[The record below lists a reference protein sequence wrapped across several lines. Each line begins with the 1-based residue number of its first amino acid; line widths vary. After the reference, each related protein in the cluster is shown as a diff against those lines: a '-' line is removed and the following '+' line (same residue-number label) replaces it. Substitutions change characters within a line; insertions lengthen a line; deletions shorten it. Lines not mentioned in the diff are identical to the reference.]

1 MIIEQIYDKSL
12 AHASYA
18 VANKGKVL
26 LVDPGRDPSPYLDFA
41 KKNNAEIVAVFE
53 THPHADFASS
63 HLEFQQKHG
72 AKIYINPKVGVSY
85 DYEPLDHND
94 EVTIGG
100 VTIRTLFTPGHS
112 PDHNSYLLIDE
123 NGKPKAVFTGDA
135 LFVGD
140 VGRPD
145 LREGAGNIQV
155 KRNELAAMMYDTIH
169 DIFAKLPDDVIVYP
183 AHGAGSLCGKNL
195 SDELHS
201 TIGRQKKENWAFQI
215 KDKDVFVDNFL
226 DGQPFIPKYFPHSV
240 ELNRKGHAPIEEGIQ
255 GVSILN
261 DPSDLDEGIVIVD
274 TRPQEGFKAGHIKG
288 ALNIQATEDD
298 KYETWLGSVLD
309 PEEPFYLIA
318 EDEEALNEAIR
329 RTAKIGY
336 EKYIKGAMVHPISA
350 EHQVKET
357 PLEDFDQNRGAYTI
371 LDVRNEPEVKTEK
384 PFESSVNIP
393 LPELKERLDEVP
405 LDKPI
410 VVHCAGGY
418 RSTIGASLLE
428 KHFGDK
434 VDIYDLSTEIN
445 NYKDR
450 PEVRAAGKI
459 PENSRK
465 IIGEMI
471 SSAESVVGI
480 DAKEAHIII
489 IHRLLEL
496 DQRLDR
502 IEKLLEDKN
511 S

>member
-26 LVDPGRDPSPYLDFA
+26 LVDPGRDPKPYLDFA
-41 KKNNAEIVAVFE
+41 KKHDAEIVAVFE

-85 DYEPLDHND
+85 EYEPLDHND
-94 EVTIGG
+94 EVTIGDM
-100 VTIRTLFTPGHS
+100 TIKTLFTPGHS

-123 NGKPKAVFTGDA
+123 SGTPKAVFTGDS

-201 TIGRQKKENWAFQI
+201 TIGRQKEENWAFQI
-215 KDKDVFVDNFL
+215 KDKDVFVDNFV

-240 ELNRKGHAPIEEGIQ
+240 ELNRKGHSAMDESIEQVPVLKDSSELED
-255 GVSILN
+255 GV
-261 DPSDLDEGIVIVD
+261 VIVD
-274 TRPQEGFKAGHIKG
+274 TRPQETFKADHIKG
-288 ALNIQATEDD
+288 ALNIQASEDD
-298 KYETWLGSVLD
+298 KFETWLGSVLD
-309 PEEPFYLIA
+309 PEESFYLIA
-318 EDEEALNEAIR
+318 EDEEALKESIR

-336 EKYIKGAMVHPISA
+336 EQYIKGAMVHPKSGG
-350 EHQVKET
+350 HQTKET
-357 PLEDFDQNRGAYTI
+357 PLKDFNRNREAYTI
-371 LDVRNEPEVKTEK
+371 LDVRNESEVETEEL
-384 PFESSVNIP
+384 FDSSVNIP

-405 LDKPI
+405 LEKPI

-428 KHFGDK
+428 KKFGEK
-434 VDIYDLSTEIN
+434 VEVYDLSTEIE

-450 PEVRAAGKI
+450 PEVRAASEI

-465 IIGEMI
+465 II
-471 SSAESVVGI
+471 
-480 DAKEAHIII
+480 
-489 IHRLLEL
+489 HRGY
-496 DQRLDR
+496 DQQCGQCSRY
-502 IEKLLEDKN
+502 
-511 S
+511 